1 MIGEQKIINIDMNS
15 LLSKVKEYFDSG
27 CRLVQISATKVPAGL
42 EINYSFD
49 KDYVFTNLRLSMADV
64 SQEIPSVTPIYWSAF
79 LYENELHDLYGVK
92 VKGINVDYKGN
103 FYRTQ
108 VKHAFNP
115 DVKKDI

>member
-1 MIGEQKIINIDMNS
+1 MIEEQKMINGDIKS
-15 LLSKVKEYFDSG
+15 LLGKVKEFFDSG
-27 CRLVQISATKVPAGL
+27 YRLVQISATKVPAGL

-49 KDYVFTNLRLSMADV
+49 KDYAFVNLRVSMADV

-108 VKHAFNP
+108 VKTPFN
-115 DVKKDI
+115 I